1 MTPAFLSLAETVTE
15 ADGICGTGT
24 NAHTATDAFCVIWRF
39 CHIYI
44 HLAGLCAFPA
54 GNAFVF
60 IHLHSEKRHLVEQ
73 CIECTEWAQPL
84 AERTVKQHAQ
94 HYYRNQNAKLPRK
107 ECAECGTNSRIDG
120 GKRYCS
126 LKHTLRTEVL
136 AEERITHADIVC
148 DKHRQKNH
156 HNKQNHIFYIGQ
168 RLQLLC
174 R

>member
-15 ADGICGTGT
+15 ADSICWTGAD
-24 NAHTATDAFCVIWRF
+24 AHTATDAFCVIRRF
-39 CHIYI
+39 CHIHI
-44 HLAGLCAFPA
+44 HLTSLCAFPA

-60 IHLHSEKRHLVEQ
+60 IHLHSEKRYLVEQ
-73 CIECTEWAQPL
+73 CIECTERAQPL
-84 AERTVKQHAQ
+84 AERTVKQHTQ
-94 HYYRNQNAKLPRK
+94 HGYHHQDSEFPRK
-107 ECAECGTNSRIDG
+107 ECTECGAYAGIDDS
-120 GKRYCS
+120 KRYCS

-136 AEERITHADIVC
+136 AEERIAHADIVC

-174 R
+174 